1 VCPRALADI
10 LAFVVS
16 QSPGAVWDIFADFDP
31 QAPQT
36 EPGVQV
42 LLSVLMYSHGW
53 LNAIVYGVSNKLM
66 LEQWLRW
73 PRRLYAQLPLP
84 RGQNSFRTSDSALSR
99 GESESRG

>member
-1 VCPRALADI
+1 VWWPRADI

-16 QSPGAVWDIFADFDP
+16 RSPGAVWDIFADFDP

-36 EPGVQV
+36 EPGIQV

-73 PRRLYAQLPLP
+73 PRRLYQQLPLL

-99 GESESRG
+99 GESEYRW

>member
-1 VCPRALADI
+1 M
-10 LAFVVS
+10 
-16 QSPGAVWDIFADFDP
+16 WDIFADFDP
-31 QAPQT
+31 HGQQN
-36 EPGVQV
+36 EEGMQV

-73 PRRLYAQLPLP
+73 PRRLYQQLPLL

-99 GESESRG
+99 GESEFRG